1 MHAVIIAAGKA
12 TRMAPHSF
20 ITPKSLMEIE
30 SGLPIIK
37 FVIEQLRKA
46 GIQDIVV
53 VVRKENSHHFN
64 KITDGFKIVEI
75 DCEEEF
81 GNLYSALVGGRTIN
95 DGFLL
100 LMSDHVFEVEMV
112 RRILNKA
119 EKTDKAFVLCLDK
132 EPSLKAAEEGL
143 KILIDGGKVA
153 KTGKDL
159 LPVYG
164 IDTGIIYCGPRAI
177 SYLSEVAEKHGKNCS
192 IKDALNLAVEKN
204 DVDFVDVTGL
214 LWQDVDTL
222 EDLEKARE
230 IYWEILRRD
239 IAKTSDGIVSR
250 YINRQISSRISIQLY
265 RSGIF
270 INPDIISITG
280 FLIAC
285 IGGAAIILGHLIIGG
300 LLVQASSII
309 DGIDGE
315 IARLFKKPSIRG
327 GVLDLL
333 LDRIADI
340 FIVIAIVVSSWP
352 VGVLEGVASLMAA
365 ANVVLVNYAT
375 QLLEM
380 NKVRVDAVR
389 KIPATRDVRLIV
401 IAICCI
407 AGYPF
412 LSIYYLAF
420 MPLIYLAAGYIL
432 VLKMHE
438 AGRGFVHRKR
448 SWSIW
453 PYIPAGIGIKTSINS
468 IVQNG
473 LRLLFAMLITH
484 LLLPPFSDVVVIQ
497 RPIELSL
504 GIFIPIIEASII
516 IYLGSK
522 ILISSGVVIEYVSL
536 RLVERL
542 KITSYLIREIIK
554 DLTYLFFSAILWS
567 YSWHFAEIPVIGPY
581 IIKLII
587 PTISI
592 LIIYVVYRVTK
603 RIYNTYREVLEEKA
617 RNIEIKSNHSYNNTQ

>member
-239 IAKTSDGIVSR
+239 ITKTSDGIVSR

-270 INPDIISITG
+270 INPDIISLTG

-285 IGGAAIILGHLIIGG
+285 LGGIAIILGRLIIGG
-300 LLVQASSII
+300 ILVQVSSMI

-327 GVLDLL
+327 GILDLL
-333 LDRIADI
+333 LDRIADL

-352 VGVLEGVASLMAA
+352 VGVFEGVASLIAA
-365 ANVVLVNYAT
+365 ANVVLVSYAT
-375 QLLEM
+375 HLLET
-380 NKVRVDAVR
+380 NRIRVDALR

-401 IAICCI
+401 VALCSI

-412 LSIYYLAF
+412 LSIYYLAL
-420 MPLIYLAAGYIL
+420 MPLIYLAAGYVL
-432 VLKMHE
+432 VLKMRE
-438 AGRGFVHRKR
+438 AGRGFVHRQR
-448 SWSIW
+448 RWSIW
-453 PYIPAGIGIKTSINS
+453 PYIPAGIGVKTSINS

-473 LRLLFAMLITH
+473 LRLLFALLIIH
-484 LLLPPFSDVVVIQ
+484 LLLPPFSDVVIIQ

-504 GIFIPIIEASII
+504 GIFIPIIEASMI

-522 ILISSGVVIEYVSL
+522 ILISSGVIIEYVSL

-542 KITSYLIREIIK
+542 KITAYLIREIIK
-554 DLTYLFFSAILWS
+554 DLSYLFFSAILWS

-592 LIIYVVYRVTK
+592 LIIYMVYRITK

-617 RNIEIKSNHSYNNTQ
+617 RNIESKTQP

>member
-20 ITPKSLMEIE
+20 VTPKSLMEIE

-75 DCEEEF
+75 DYEEEF

-177 SYLSEVAEKHGKNCS
+177 SYLSGVAEKHGKNCS

-230 IYWEILRRD
+230 IYWEILKRD

-420 MPLIYLAAGYIL
+420 MPLVYLAAGYIL

-438 AGRGFVHRKR
+438 AWRGFVHRKR

-554 DLTYLFFSAILWS
+554 DLSYLFFSAILWS

-592 LIIYVVYRVTK
+592 LIIYMVYRITK

-617 RNIEIKSNHSYNNTQ
+617 RNIESKTQP

>member
-81 GNLYSALVGGRTIN
+81 GNLYSTLVGGRTIN

-239 IAKTSDGIVSR
+239 ITKTSDGIVSR

-270 INPDIISITG
+270 INPDIISLTG

-285 IGGAAIILGHLIIGG
+285 LGGVAIILGRLIIGG
-300 LLVQASSII
+300 ILVQVSSMI

-327 GVLDLL
+327 GILDLL
-333 LDRIADI
+333 LDRIADL

-352 VGVLEGVASLMAA
+352 VGVFEGVASLIAA
-365 ANVVLVNYAT
+365 ANVVLVSYAT
-375 QLLEM
+375 HLLET
-380 NKVRVDAVR
+380 NRIRVDALR

-401 IAICCI
+401 VALCSI

-412 LSIYYLAF
+412 LSIYYLAL
-420 MPLIYLAAGYIL
+420 MPLIYLAAGYVL
-432 VLKMHE
+432 ALKMCE
-438 AGRGFVHRKR
+438 AGRGFVHRQR
-448 SWSIW
+448 RWSIW
-453 PYIPAGIGIKTSINS
+453 PYIPAGIGVKTSINS

-473 LRLLFAMLITH
+473 LRLLFALLIIH
-484 LLLPPFSDVVVIQ
+484 LLLPPFSDVVIIQ

-504 GIFIPIIEASII
+504 GIFIPIIEASMI

-522 ILISSGVVIEYVSL
+522 ILISSGVIIEYVSL

-542 KITSYLIREIIK
+542 KITAYLIREIIK
-554 DLTYLFFSAILWS
+554 DLSYLFFSAILWS

-592 LIIYVVYRVTK
+592 LIIYMVYRITK

-617 RNIEIKSNHSYNNTQ
+617 RNIESKTQP

>member
-20 ITPKSLMEIE
+20 VTPKSLMEIE

-64 KITDGFKIVEI
+64 KITDGFKIIEV

-81 GNLYSALVGGRTIN
+81 GNLYSALVGGRTVN

-112 RRILNKA
+112 RRVLDNA

-143 KILIDGGKVA
+143 KILINGGKVA
-153 KTGKDL
+153 KAGKDL
-159 LPVYG
+159 PPVYG
-164 IDTGIIYCGPRAI
+164 IDTGIIYCGSRAI
-177 SYLSEVAEKHGKNCS
+177 SYFSEAVEKHGKNCS
-192 IKDALNLAVEKN
+192 IKDALNLAVEKD

-239 IAKTSDGIVSR
+239 ITKTSDGIVSR

-270 INPDIISITG
+270 INPDIISLIG

-285 IGGAAIILGHLIIGG
+285 LGGITIILGHLIIGG

-327 GVLDLL
+327 GILDLL
-333 LDRIADI
+333 FDRIADI

-352 VGVLEGVASLMAA
+352 IGVLEGVASLMAA

-375 QLLEM
+375 QLLET
-380 NKVRVDAVR
+380 NRVRVDALR
-389 KIPATRDVRLIV
+389 KIPATRDVRLMV
-401 IAICCI
+401 VAICCI

-412 LSIYYLAF
+412 LPIYYLAF
-420 MPLIYLAAGYIL
+420 MPLIYLAAGYVL
-432 VLKMHE
+432 VLKMRE
-438 AGRGFVHRKR
+438 AERGFVHRKR

-453 PYIPAGIGIKTSINS
+453 PYIPAGIGVKTSINS

-473 LRLLFAMLITH
+473 LRLLFALLITH
-484 LLLPPFSDVVVIQ
+484 LLLPPFSDVVITQ

-522 ILISSGVVIEYVSL
+522 ILISSGVIIEYVSL

-542 KITSYLIREIIK
+542 KITTYLIKGIIK
-554 DLTYLFFSAILWS
+554 DLSYLFFSAVLWS

-587 PTISI
+587 PTISF
-592 LIIYVVYRVTK
+592 LIIYMVYRITK

-617 RNIEIKSNHSYNNTQ
+617 RNIESKSQP